1 MLKRVRLENFKAWGE
16 VDLDLGSVA
25 GLFGANSAGKTS
37 LLQFLLLLKQTRNA
51 ADRAW
56 CLISEGRKLSSIWA
70 TSRMCCIGMTRSG
83 SLARRWIGRSR
94 MTLRLRIP
102 ISPARSCYG
111 AIALRTGG

>member
-1 MLKRVRLENFKAWGE
+1 MLKRVRLENFKAWEE

-51 ADRAW
+51 TDRGLVLDFGGTEA
-56 CLISEGRKLSSIWA
+56 LVDLA

-94 MTLRLRIP
+94 TTLRLRIP